1 MKIDVEH
8 VARLARLGL
17 NEEEKKTYG
26 EQLSRIL
33 GHAELLQKLNTD
45 QVEPTTHS
53 LPLKNVLRE
62 DKAIP
67 FEDTEAIV
75 NCAPKEESNMFSVP
89 RIVE

>member
-17 NEEEKKTYG
+17 NEAEKKTYG

-45 QVEPTTHS
+45 NVEPTTHS
-53 LPLKNVLRE
+53 LSLKNVLRE
-62 DKAIP
+62 DRAIP
-67 FEDTEAIV
+67 FEDTDAIIA
-75 NCAPKEESNMFSVP
+75 CAPREESNMFSVP